1 MEKDSEFEY
10 TIKLLIVGDSNVGKT
25 NFIYRFID
33 NKFSQTYMA
42 STGIDLKCSTIELKG
57 KKIRV
62 QLWDTAGQEK
72 YRSITKN
79 LFLKVQGIL
88 AVYDITNDASFEN
101 LKSWIRIIK
110 DECGSHM
117 PIILVGNKND
127 LENQRLIDK
136 DTAIAL
142 AQEEKLEYI
151 ETSSKT
157 GENITKAISLLCEK
171 VLEDSEF
178 DNDCSFTLDSSS
190 VKVKKKHKCC

>member
-157 GENITKAISLLCEK
+157 GENIAKSIIYSQIK
-171 VLEDSEF
+171 VKF
-178 DNDCSFTLDSSS
+178 IFTLIN
-190 VKVKKKHKCC
+190 